1 MKQLGVDIV
10 AVGRIRALGEQYGD
24 RFLKRVYASSELT
37 RAERPDRWQY
47 LAGRWA
53 AKEAVIKL
61 LPQENLPSLREIE
74 IVPGPEGTPV
84 PIIRGTPW
92 FSCILSISHERDYA
106 VAVALIA
113 MDEYGSTYESG
124 DS

>member
-24 RFLKRVYASSELT
+24 RFLKRVYASSELA

-74 IVPGPEGTPV
+74 IVPGPEGAPV

>member
-10 AVGRIRALGEQYGD
+10 AVARIQALGERYGE
-24 RFLKRVYASSELT
+24 RFLNRVYSPSELSMCD
-37 RAERPDRWQY
+37 RSNRWQY

-61 LPQENLPSLREIE
+61 LPHRNVPSLREVE
-74 IVPGPEGTPV
+74 IAPGPEDA
-84 PIIRGTPW
+84 PIAVIHGVPW
-92 FSCILSISHERDYA
+92 FNCCLSISHEREYAIA
-106 VAVALIA
+106 VAMVTLG
-113 MDEYGSTYESG
+113 EYGSTYESG